1 MSSAGKGAYGSSP
14 PIHKMTQSRESSME
28 HNDRYTF
35 GYSSELANHESTV
48 STAKRLRQRLQR
60 QQSGQSGLSGRRY
73 TGESSDGS
81 SIVGT
86 PTDTGRSF
94 TFTAVHRNLIKEDR
108 KPSVTQNLSE
118 QMLEAIHYEDMTMVE
133 RLLAAHNLNKP
144 LSTSPS
150 IGSTNTLTDLAQRR
164 HGNNHRRSNA
174 SSTVSTHSGGKST
187 CAVLNTLH
195 MAVAHKQKD
204 IAELLLKSGYDPNAT
219 ATCHCKGNCTA
230 SGNIPLTTIIPRTH
244 SMTPEICSICTQL
257 RAVTIIDQTPLGV
270 AVRVQSAELI
280 ALLIA
285 YGADVN
291 LGDDDGNTPLLLA
304 ARDSPLNWTCLHT
317 LIFFGAQIEKKNMRG
332 ICPLDLAPELRS
344 LQQTC
349 VEELFK
355 VACSG
360 QEKEHSRLGF
370 STPRSAHNHRLQVDN
385 VSQGE
390 RHSLNK
396 APLSPRPSAAPSV
409 STCSLLE
416 TVTAKETARRKSLVS
431 LQLQRKNR
439 GTKDNRDLAAAARR
453 CFAHHRN
460 ALDPVI
466 DNVSWEQA
474 WELLKKMASNPECLE
489 VIQNS
494 LIKCAKELEN
504 VSQNVD
510 HEAFESHLGGLLHK
524 LILTAIEFYDS
535 ATPTYKKTRKQQL
548 ISILASLS
556 KFCFQF
562 LQITGTVR
570 QFSALST
577 LNKIIDAGLVYEL
590 FTQPDISFV
599 SSKLLNRTH
608 AFDSDSPESP
618 MESPFMSQGDHC
630 STVDHVYIYTTRDG
644 AASPNPPMAQ
654 PDALIQ
660 SFHDSCPSQV
670 LMCLHNAITLGN
682 REAGTRSVCSPAHRW
697 RYCSA
702 HCTQILIARL
712 LLFLTHML
720 NFRQRLS
727 SRKNLKNLMQLLE
740 PTLEPQLLCL
750 LLQCVALVALDSSTH
765 PVFLDLQI
773 DDVLMQMLLPADD
786 WYYTNHS
793 TKFGHFVKYHAA
805 RILIYVGM
813 GERVGSRVNI
823 FHMLAATEKLEKP
836 DAKEPKEVK
845 ELRATKSNYPIEDE
859 YICATCATPRSMAT
873 FSKNAMGVE
882 GFMLKLLHEVSEL
895 AKNAPNLSAAQPIKE
910 EDPKTES
917 PPPDVERH
925 TSVSPLVEAR
935 AAQEQLNKT
944 TSFQLLFSLE
954 SLEAHLCK
962 LGLVLDNVLLLR
974 LLMHKL
980 TWDLG
985 LVAKKKVVPKAID
998 STPHKTITDPRATS
1012 SLSLGANT
1020 GYVKSKSFDRRDDLQ
1035 GKDRNYLRVHQGS
1048 RSSNKRV
1055 HIRRSSSVEIIR
1067 PKRFSSGAKD
1077 LKDKERRKRLG
1088 TDTSSG
1094 SNRSKKTTSSSSS
1107 VQKHLPKYI
1116 QSLFRGRMG
1125 TDPCKRHS
1133 RPSGDSSPESPS
1145 SGSDPVLE
1153 FTKKLQNYPPTKRE
1167 EMKQAYRSSFRQQQD
1182 SSADSNPSA
1191 PPKPPRVIPYTY
1203 LPELEVSGASP
1214 PRTPANGSK
1223 DDGLNPPSLFDRR
1236 PSSPLAIPG
1245 VPQIEIR
1252 RPSAMSQFEFGYFVN
1267 SPDRS
1272 GSEASDCAPLLV
1284 AGQAASNKDADG
1296 SRKSSEESSMGDWSS
1311 RASSVIS
1318 QRSSRSSAGLRLSTF
1333 SAGTSIASDNSGPFL
1348 FSFVIRK
1355 RASTI
1360 GTRIPLPKRVG
1371 SRSSGDSLRVPDRES
1386 PLLLS
1391 MSEMNPDFQCVRQLI
1406 VTLLNV
1412 HTKENDNVMATMKE
1426 CSQVLRQ
1433 ILNSPQHPTVKN
1445 WCADIIQVVS
1455 TSVEH
1460 MENQEKETQHE
1471 AINDEYLEVQDQV
1484 ISGGLPCPKEE
1495 AAYLAAIQLCVE
1507 EQWPHNKRTQTIRR
1521 HLLKGQFGRIRDLAL
1536 KIMITPWEVD
1546 QSLYCTPPRTQSDA
1560 ARNELEVVNAVM
1572 SRKGAHPQRGNS
1584 DDSATRRG
1592 ILLRCIPH
1600 SDTRMSD
1607 ELQALCLPIDLRGD
1621 RRTLKFVRDRKRKLF
1636 HSQVYESEVGMKKLY
1651 IQVQNPPKRTKVLN
1665 FRLPKKLAAFGC
1677 KVFQVKEVLHGR
1689 TLRKTL
1695 RLLCLSSTSL
1705 CLLDGISKLVLKK
1718 QHANTLQQWRVG
1730 GGVSKHQILLEFR
1743 GNKWQLIAPS
1753 FNSLKS
1759 ISMTLWEIQQN
1770 RVSNSI
1776 QKSLNTGHRRSICAS
1791 TATSRS
1797 GSTIS
1802 RTSQILSGNFSL
1814 EPVTLFRLELER
1826 LQYILHFPEEVAYQ
1840 LSHTEYQL
1848 FYGIQPMDYVRYVI
1862 CDQTGISVLE
1872 NSSPVRSLV
1881 KRLSEVSSWITH
1893 VIVSQPT
1900 HDDRK
1905 IALASILR
1913 IIETC
1918 WQIGNF
1924 NAAVEILTGLS
1935 NEKLGPFWLSLR
1947 PDEKQKYEEFCDIM
1961 LPDKVKGNPSK
1972 QYIQAVQRAL
1982 RMPQCR
1988 IIPFFG
1994 MFLRDL
2000 YSISNEMS
2008 HIVLIGHE
2016 GNKERLE
2023 FVTDSNGEGSLLIK
2037 NRFAIILDNME
2048 IFHRHSRNMM
2058 NYLEDACHNKPEVQ
2072 PEIKGYEPV
2081 QPASGSG
2088 HGVTMIPL
2096 DTNRFDLDIIQRL
2109 QHGTTVIHYDADSGR
2124 SVLCVLRLDSSCGS
2138 LQWSKV
2144 HGIGN
2149 RDSFKMKDP
2158 LTTSTPSVPTT
2169 NLESTRSPLP
2179 GSGPRLSEE
2188 GELRLN
2194 HVKAIEQMDSYGVD
2208 IEAIYRRHSC
2218 EEMSVPVQCWKV
2230 SYGQVLPENECLY
2243 FLAPQH
2249 IAQYWIHGLQR
2260 VVEAL
2265 HIQQKNPDRRML
2277 WLKNLFLQ
2285 LYRESQADAENCG
2298 RSLGPRPL
2306 RCLASIWW
2314 TFPGIPQNTP
2324 CASRAENSNSNSDLG
2339 GTRNR
2344 LINFKNAMKIKLR
2357 GTSRDASRSQSPQ
2370 PQSPLV
2376 RPPSIKS
2383 QMSCQSGPAGP
2394 NSPGYYLKPRGETAL
2409 SDTGDLD
2416 SIYTPRSRTPTSSSH
2431 GGSFFAG
2438 IDSISARSRTPTSYS
2453 HGGRSVGGRSTKSW
2467 RSRGGETPNS
2477 GSISS
2482 SGQISSLNGP
2492 SGKEYQE
2499 KPLSLLEF
2507 TELFRLFNTR
2517 MRKDLKDV
2525 FHEIVQSTPSHSHA
2539 QKSARDRGSPRMQSR
2554 LDSGAPVQEFLPI
2567 DFLTRNVA
2575 LQTLGLSE
2583 KQNKIYNALAIASV
2597 NSLTMGGM
2605 DTSRSAHLT
2614 PSMVKQFLATHQM
2627 LVVDESYCIQI
2638 IMEHEPDPHC
2648 RQKQLL
2654 SFEGF
2659 VRWLTD
2665 PSNFAF
2671 VPENV
2676 DPDES
2681 QLNYPLSY
2689 YYINSSHNTYLTG
2702 HQLKGESSAEMYRQ
2716 VLLTGCRCVELD
2728 CWDGDNGLPLI
2739 YHGHTFTSKIGFRR
2753 VVEIIKHSAFVT
2765 SDLPVILSI
2774 ENHCSV
2780 QVQAKM
2786 AQMFKTILG
2795 DRLVTS
2801 FLFDSDFT
2809 DAPKLPSP
2817 LQLRGKILIKNK
2829 KMISEPSVGLA
2840 ETRSLCR
2847 AVTDMQ
2853 LSRKISKNSYESS
2866 TAEEAEDDDLDDYMD
2881 DEDQDDDD
2889 DSPKMMRGGKRRI
2902 SKPDSISSDHSEERK
2917 GAETTTGSYD
2927 TSRDVEDAFSAL
2939 SLATERPRGRQGLL
2953 APELS
2958 DIVIYTQAIKFKG
2971 FPTTDWTRNPET
2983 DLFSHGF
2990 PPPSLSVST
2999 NRSRCSTNLL
3009 STPSPL
3015 RRQRSSSHISE
3026 GPESSPGS
3034 DHGSIRR
3041 ANAGASCYQ
3050 VTSLN
3055 ETQARKL
3062 CRKHP
3067 LKLIQYTKDHLMR
3080 TYPGAMRI
3088 DSSNFQPLL
3097 YWGFGLQ
3104 MAALNFQTTD
3114 VMMALNAA
3122 MFEQTGNC
3130 GYTLKPRVLWDETH
3144 PLYRKFNP
3152 LSKDLSN
3159 QSALILTLTVM
3170 SGQYVFPHAH
3180 SGSPFIEIELI
3191 GLPADCQKEKSKVV
3205 QRNAVNPCWNHT
3217 VQFRIVFV
3225 ELAFLRIA
3233 VCDSN
3238 MNGRVVAQRVVPV
3251 RCLRPGYRH
3260 LPLRTPANQ
3269 PTENGSLFIRSR
3281 FEQEE
3286 HIYLHEEDIQQATSN
3301 FDHSLAY
3308 QFDTM
3313 PSSVCKPMPILKKQI
3328 FVLRI
3333 SGIVSDD
3340 QTVVVHGESGSTVK
3354 SIIQQALVNA
3364 GKNGDQVEDYVL
3376 IEESLKFGE
3385 YDDGENQ
3392 RFRVLPPNEPI
3403 MDAVALWNGV
3413 QRRFLVRRKGS
3424 DPSSRA
3430 WITSIIKS
3438 TPSTNNG
3445 NNGNGN
3451 GTPQV
3456 TTNVPIFERVPEVV
3470 THAMKSQSS
3479 TQIHGRSLDVD
3490 SAGGDL
3496 EPGGMHPRARSMGDT
3511 FLVCVH
3517 NVSDEQ
3523 PYAIL
3528 RASVN
3533 SSAKDIIKQVFLKAR
3548 RLDEN
3553 EGDFVLVE
3561 ELNDSQQQGSSS
3573 GLSQPSSSTSTV
3585 LSALRDVS
3593 LTRKR
3598 SQELTSKNGVTT
3610 RVLRPD
3616 ENVFKVQSR
3625 WKNFARFVLERKRI
3639 SHGCMSSLEKV
3650 AQVGVMSSA
3659 HGSPTVSMAS
3669 MLQHSQLAATKKT
3682 EQTSRKISLAS
3693 MRSVP
3698 RRLSRFGKSLTM
3710 DAGNK

>member
-1 MSSAGKGAYGSSP
+1 MSSSGKGHYGSSP
-14 PIHKMTQSRESSME
+14 PIQRMTQSRESSME

-108 KPSVTQNLSE
+108 KPSMTQNLSE

-133 RLLAAHNLNKP
+133 RLLVAHSMNKP

-150 IGSTNTLTDLAQRR
+150 IGSTNTLTELAQRR
-164 HGNNHRRSNA
+164 HGNKDHRRSNA

-219 ATCHCKGNCTA
+219 AMCHCKGNCTA

-291 LGDDDGNTPLLLA
+291 LGDEDGNTPLLLA

-360 QEKEHSRLGF
+360 QEKDHKGLGF
-370 STPRSAHNHRLQVDN
+370 ATPKSLHNHRLQVDN
-385 VSQGE
+385 VSQGG
-390 RHSLNK
+390 SLSK

-416 TVTAKETARRKSLVS
+416 TMSAKEYARRKSLVS

-474 WELLKKMASNPECLE
+474 WELLKKMAANPECLE
-489 VIQNS
+489 VIQ
-494 LIKCAKELEN
+494 
-504 VSQNVD
+504 
-510 HEAFESHLGGLLHK
+510 
-524 LILTAIEFYDS
+524 
-535 ATPTYKKTRKQQL
+535 QL
-548 ISILASLS
+548 IGILSSLA

-562 LQITGTVR
+562 VQVTGTVR

-577 LNKIIDAGLVYEL
+577 LNKIIDTGMVYEL
-590 FTQPDISFV
+590 FTQPDLAFM

-608 AFDSDSPESP
+608 AFDSAAPESP
-618 MESPFMSQGDHC
+618 MESPFMSQGDQC
-630 STVDHVYIYTTRDG
+630 STVDHVYIYPMRDG
-644 AASPNPPMAQ
+644 AVSPNPSSIP
-654 PDALIQ
+654 PDALILAFQ
-660 SFHDSCPSQV
+660 DADPSQV
-670 LMCLHNAITLGN
+670 LMCLHNAMTLGK
-682 REAGTRSVCSPAHRW
+682 REAGMRSVCSPAHRW
-697 RYCSA
+697 RYCS

-720 NFRQRLS
+720 TFRQRLS
-727 SRKNLKNLMQLLE
+727 YRKNLKNLLQLLE
-740 PTLEPQLLCL
+740 PTLEPQLLCI
-750 LLQCVALVALDSSTH
+750 LLQVMALVALDSSTH
-765 PVFLDLQI
+765 TVLMDLQI
-773 DDVLMQMLLPADD
+773 DDCLMQMLLPSND

-805 RILIYVGM
+805 RILIYVGL
-813 GERVGSRVNI
+813 GERVGNND
-823 FHMLAATEKLEKP
+823 EKSDKDGKDCSLK
-836 DAKEPKEVK
+836 DLKAS
-845 ELRATKSNYPIEDE
+845 KSNYPIEDE
-859 YICATCATPRSMAT
+859 YICHTCATPRSMAT
-873 FSKNAMGVE
+873 FSRNAMSVE
-882 GFMLKLLHEVSEL
+882 GFMLKLLHEV
-895 AKNAPNLSAAQPIKE
+895 
-910 EDPKTES
+910 TE
-917 PPPDVERH
+917 
-925 TSVSPLVEAR
+925 LVEAR
-935 AAQEQLNKT
+935 EAAHEKLMNKT
-944 TSFQLLFSLE
+944 TSFQLIFSLE

-980 TWDLG
+980 SWDLG
-985 LVAKKKVVPKAID
+985 LVAKKKALPKLKAID
-998 STPHKTITDPRATS
+998 SMPHKAITDPRATS
-1012 SLSLGANT
+1012 SLSLGAT
-1020 GYVKSKSFDRRDDLQ
+1020 TSLVKSSQSFDRRDQLSKKD
-1035 GKDRNYLRVHQGS
+1035 KDRNFLRVHQGS

-1055 HIRRSSSVEIIR
+1055 KIRRSSSVEIIR

-1077 LKDKERRKRLG
+1077 LKDKERRRRLG

-1125 TDPCKRHS
+1125 TDPCKRHT
-1133 RPSGDSSPESPS
+1133 RRDSSPESPS

-1167 EMKQAYRSSFRQQQD
+1167 EMKQAYR
-1182 SSADSNPSA
+1182 
-1191 PPKPPRVIPYTY
+1191 T
-1203 LPELEVSGASP
+1203 
-1214 PRTPANGSK
+1214 RTPLNGSK
-1223 DDGLNPPSLFDRR
+1223 DEGTSPPALYDRR
-1236 PSSPLAIPG
+1236 PSSPLVSVMAIPG

-1252 RPSAMSQFEFGYFVN
+1252 RPSAMSHFEFGYFVN

-1284 AGQAASNKDADG
+1284 ASNPASNADG
-1296 SRKSSEESSMGDWSS
+1296 SRKDSEESSMGDWSS

-1318 QRSSRSSAGLRLSTF
+1318 HRSSRSSAG
-1333 SAGTSIASDNSGPFL
+1333 AGTSIASDNSGPFL

-1371 SRSSGDSLRVPDRES
+1371 SRTSGDSLRVPDRES

-1391 MSEMNPDFQCVRQLI
+1391 MGEMNPDFQCVRQLV

-1455 TSVEH
+1455 ASVEH
-1460 MENQEKETQHE
+1460 METQANE
-1471 AINDEYLEVQDQV
+1471 AQSDAINDEYLEVQDQV

-1507 EQWPHNKRTQTIRR
+1507 EQWPHNRRTQTIRR

-1546 QSLYCTPPRTQSDA
+1546 QTLYCTPPRASDA
-1560 ARNELEVVNAVM
+1560 NRSEVEGGAAVVM
-1572 SRKGAHPQRGNS
+1572 RKTTHASRVNS
-1584 DDSATRRG
+1584 DDVNRRG
-1592 ILLRCIPH
+1592 FLLRCIPH

-1607 ELQALCLPIDLRGD
+1607 ELQAQCLPMDLRGD
-1621 RRTLKFVRDRKRKLF
+1621 RRTLKLVRLVIGLTLQDTFQDRKRKLF

-1651 IQVQNPPKRTKVLN
+1651 IQIA
-1665 FRLPKKLAAFGC
+1665 KKLPSYGC

-1705 CLLDGISKLVLKK
+1705 CLLDGISKLVLKR
-1718 QHANTLQQWRVG
+1718 QNASTLQQWRVG

-1770 RVSNSI
+1770 R
-1776 QKSLNTGHRRSICAS
+1776 
-1791 TATSRS
+1791 
-1797 GSTIS
+1797 
-1802 RTSQILSGNFSL
+1802 
-1814 EPVTLFRLELER
+1814 
-1826 LQYILHFPEEVAYQ
+1826 YILHFPEEVAYQ

-1862 CDQTGISVLE
+1862 CDLTGVGVLE

-1893 VIVSQPT
+1893 VIISQPT

-1924 NAAVEILTGLS
+1924 NGAIELLTGLN

-1947 PDEKQKYEEFCDIM
+1947 PDEKQKFEEFCEIL
-1961 LPDKVKGNPSK
+1961 LPDKNKGNPSK
-1972 QYIQAVQRAL
+1972 KYIAAMQRAL

-1988 IIPFFG
+1988 TIPFFG
-1994 MFLRDL
+1994 MFLKDL
-2000 YSISNEMS
+2000 YAISSEMS

-2023 FVTDSNGEGSLLIK
+2023 FVNDPNGEDHFSSKIGVGGLLNADKI
-2037 NRFAIILDNME
+2037 NLVAIILDNME
-2048 IFHRHSRNMM
+2048 LFHRHSRNMM
-2058 NYLEDACHNKPEVQ
+2058 TYLEDACQTGKPEVQ
-2072 PEIKGYEPV
+2072 LEIKGYEPIIAV
-2081 QPASGSG
+2081 NGSC

-2096 DTNRFDLDIIQRL
+2096 DTQKFDLDIIQRL

-2124 SVLCVLRLDSSCGS
+2124 SVLCVLRLDPSCGM
-2138 LQWSKV
+2138 LQWNKV
-2144 HGIGN
+2144 NGNIN
-2149 RDSFKMKDP
+2149 RDSFKAKDQFSSALP
-2158 LTTSTPSVPTT
+2158 NVQASNPI
-2169 NLESTRSPLP
+2169 EAARSPQPL
-2179 GSGPRLSEE
+2179 GPRLSDE
-2188 GELRLN
+2188 GELRLST
-2194 HVKAIEQMDSYGVD
+2194 VKGIEPMDSYGVD
-2208 IEAIYRRHSC
+2208 VEAIYRRHSC

-2230 SYGQVLPENECLY
+2230 SYGHVLPENECLS

-2249 IAQYWIHGLQR
+2249 VAQYWIHGLQ
-2260 VVEAL
+2260 
-2265 HIQQKNPDRRML
+2265 K
-2277 WLKNLFLQ
+2277 
-2285 LYRESQADAENCG
+2285 ESQLDAEATQ
-2298 RSLGPRPL
+2298 RAMGPRPFDAL
-2306 RCLASIWW
+2306 QAFGSRVEKWPGYV
-2314 TFPGIPQNTP
+2314 PGIPQNTP
-2324 CASRAENSNSNSDLG
+2324 CTGRAENSNSSSDLG
-2339 GTRNR
+2339 GARNR

-2357 GTSRDASRSQSPQ
+2357 GTSRDGSRSQSPQ

-2409 SDTGDLD
+2409 SDNADLD
-2416 SIYTPRSRTPTSSSH
+2416 SLYTPRSRTPTSSSH

-2438 IDSISARSRTPTSYS
+2438 IDGISARSRTPTSYS

-2525 FHEIVQSTPSHSHA
+2525 FHDIVQSTPAHSHA
-2539 QKSARDRGSPRMQSR
+2539 PKSARDRGSPRMQSR
-2554 LDSGAPVQEFLPI
+2554 LDSGAPAQEFLPI

-2575 LQTLGLSE
+2575 LQQLGLSE
-2583 KQNKIYNALAIASV
+2583 KQSKIYNALAIASV
-2597 NSLTMGGM
+2597 SSLPMGGM
-2605 DTSRSAHLT
+2605 DTSRTAMLT
-2614 PSMVKQFLATHQM
+2614 PAMIKQFLATHQM
-2627 LVVDESYCIQI
+2627 VIVDDAYCIQV
-2638 IMEHEPDPHC
+2638 IMEHEPDPHT
-2648 RQKQLL
+2648 RQKQQL

-2665 PSNFAF
+2665 PSNYAF
-2671 VPENV
+2671 VPETV
-2676 DPDES
+2676 EPDES
-2681 QLNYPLSY
+2681 QLNYPLSH

-2739 YHGHTFTSKIGFRR
+2739 YHGHTFTSKIQFRR
-2753 VVEIIKHSAFVT
+2753 VVEIIKHSAFVA

-2780 QVQAKM
+2780 HVQAKM

-2809 DAPKLPSP
+2809 ENPKLPSP

-2829 KMISEPSVGLA
+2829 KMISEPSVGLL

-2847 AVTDMQ
+2847 AATDMQ

-2866 TAEEAEDDDLDDYMD
+2866 TAEEVEDDDLDDYMD
-2881 DEDQDDDD
+2881 DEDQEDDDATWLVLAVYLGLPQREVQRKFSRKSL
-2889 DSPKMMRGGKRRI
+2889 DSPKIIRGSKRRI
-2902 SKPDSISSDHSEERK
+2902 SKPDSISSDHSEGAK
-2917 GAETTTGSYD
+2917 GVETVCELTTCSFD
-2927 TSRDVEDAFSAL
+2927 TTRDADDAISAISAL

-2971 FPTTDWTRNPET
+2971 FTTNDWVRNAET
-2983 DLFSHGF
+2983 DIFVAGF
-2990 PPPSLSVST
+2990 PPPSLSIST

-3015 RRQRSSSHISE
+3015 RRQRSSTHISDLLDAT
-3026 GPESSPGS
+3026 GS

-3041 ANAGASCYQ
+3041 ANVNASCYQ

-3067 LKLIQYTKDHLMR
+3067 LKLIQYTKDRLMR

-3088 DSSNFQPLL
+3088 DSSNFQPIL

-3114 VMMALNAA
+3114 VMMAVNAA
-3122 MFEQTGNC
+3122 MFEQTGNS
-3130 GYTLKPRVLWDETH
+3130 GYTLKPRVLWEDNH

-3152 LSKDLSN
+3152 LSKELTN
-3159 QSALILTLTVM
+3159 QSALLLTLTVL

-3180 SGSPFIEIELI
+3180 SGSPFVEVELI
-3191 GLPADCQKEKSKVV
+3191 GLPVDCKKEKSKFVP
-3205 QRNAVNPCWNHT
+3205 RNAVNPVWNHT

-3233 VCDSN
+3233 VCDSAV
-3238 MNGRVVAQRVVPV
+3238 NGRVVAQRVIPV

-3269 PTENGSLFIRSR
+3269 PTENGALFIRSR

-3286 HIYLHEEDIQQATSN
+3286 HIYLHEEDSQAAAGT
-3301 FDHSLAY
+3301 FEHAMAY
-3308 QFDTM
+3308 QNDTGHNN
-3313 PSSVCKPMPILKKQI
+3313 VCKPMPILKKQI

-3333 SGIVSDD
+3333 SGITTDD
-3340 QTVVVHGESGSTVK
+3340 STVVVHGESSSTVK
-3354 SIIQQALVNA
+3354 SVVQQALINA
-3364 GKNGDQVEDYVL
+3364 GKNGDAVEDYVL
-3376 IEESLKFGE
+3376 FEESLRN
-3385 YDDGENQ
+3385 DGEDGETQ
-3392 RFRVLPPNEPI
+3392 KYRILPPNEPI
-3403 MDAVALWNGV
+3403 MDAVALWNGG
-3413 QRRFLVRRKGS
+3413 QRRFLVKRKGT

-3430 WITSIIKS
+3430 WITSIIKGG
-3438 TPSTNNG
+3438 PSNSNG
-3445 NNGNGN
+3445 ASGSN
-3451 GTPQV
+3451 PQV
-3456 TTNVPIFERVPEVV
+3456 AMGSGTTIFEKVPEVV

-3479 TQIHGRSLDVD
+3479 QQIHGGRSLDVD

-3496 EPGGMHPRARSMGDT
+3496 EPPGMQPRARSMGDT

-3517 NVSDEQ
+3517 NISEEQ

-3548 RLDEN
+3548 RLDED
-3553 EGDFVLVE
+3553 ESDFVLVE
-3561 ELNDSQQQGSSS
+3561 EVSDRQQPGPSANPTPSGS
-3573 GLSQPSSSTSTV
+3573 GTV
-3585 LSALRDVS
+3585 LTALREVS
-3593 LTRKR
+3593 VCRKR
-3598 SQELTSKNGVTT
+3598 SSDLGGRAGISART
-3610 RVLRPD
+3610 LRPD

-3625 WKNFARFVLERKRI
+3625 WKNVARFTLERRRI
-3639 SHGCMSSLEKV
+3639 SHGTTSSLERM
-3650 AQVGVMSSA
+3650 AHVGALSSA
-3659 HGSPTVSMAS
+3659 HGSPTVSMAA
-3669 MLQHSQLAATKKT
+3669 MLQHSQIAAAKKN
-3682 EQTSRKISLAS
+3682 EQSTSRKISLAS
-3693 MRSVP
+3693 MRSMP

-3710 DAGNK
+3710 DASNK